1 MTPDKIVPFLIVVA
15 LTVISGFGDAQ
26 GFIHAANI
34 WQNGRLAWD
43 ALARSALGFAFGIS
57 MYWLALRWMKE
68 IGIVSPEVQTVAWF
82 AVTIIGVALASGN
95 FVKWQ
100 VSEQVVAVVVLVG
113 IGWLM
118 LRTGA

>member
-34 WQNGRLAWD
+34 WQNGRVAWD
-43 ALARSALGFAFGIS
+43 ALAKSALGFAFGIS

-100 VSEQVVAVVVLVG
+100 VSEQVVAVVVLLG